1 MRDKLIGLI
10 KEARDIGDRHCE
22 EMGSCAKCHEL
33 GYDIGKCGEII
44 IADHLIAN
52 GVTMQQWIPVSE
64 RLPEIY
70 THVLVHIPW
79 EKPFTAV
86 HEGWRC
92 PHGDWYADGFTRT
105 PREVTHWMPLPE
117 PPKEGE

>member
-1 MRDKLIGLI
+1 MRDKLIELI
-10 KEARDIGDRHCE
+10 NGMFDGDC
-22 EMGSCAKCHEL
+22 CIDVA
-33 GYDIGKCGEII
+33 DA
-44 IADHLIAN
+44 ADHLIAN
-52 GVTMQQWIPVSE
+52 GVTVQQWIPVSE

-86 HEGWRC
+86 HEGWLC

-105 PREVTHWMPLPE
+105 PREVTHWMPMPK
-117 PPKEGE
+117 PPKENE